1 MLLIIYRILLL
12 VSWPKEI
19 LVKIDHLVS
28 HVSKL
33 ALEHKCQLLIWS
45 VKGKAKMCGMQRD
58 ISMLW
63 FSMGVL
69 VVKSKNV
76 LASAIILLNLFLVCK
91 VFLTLRLTI
100 VFLVLYFLLKVK
112 MPTSRSH
119 MLRKCFEKFQL
130 VLMTCKNSIFFCI
143 KDPICWWER
152 LNKFMKLKCIK
163 IIFVCY
169 KWWKYFG
176 HIDTLHSI
184 IL

>member
-100 VFLVLYFLLKVK
+100 VFLVLYFLLMVK

-119 MLRKCFEKFQL
+119 MLKKCLEKFQL
-130 VLMTCKNSIFFCI
+130 VLMTCKSSIFFVS
-143 KDPICWWER
+143 
-152 LNKFMKLKCIK
+152 K
-163 IIFVCY
+163 IQSVDEKGWINLWNWNIAINFQSLWC
-169 KWWKYFG
+169 FLFNN
-176 HIDTLHSI
+176 IMPNI
-184 IL
+184 